1 MKAVQQGGPAML
13 VHRCIVVYAASV
25 FSLLLLLHPIRAEG
39 TRDLEDYA
47 QVYVNE
53 FFEPDESL
61 VLSDVAE
68 KKSQAL
74 AHYAYGRGLEARGR
88 TEEAIEAYRRVLE
101 HQSDQFF
108 LARKTAYL
116 LARSGEEGEAL
127 SLLEESLANNPDEPY
142 AHISLS
148 EFLATYQANDPAGRQ
163 RAFEVI
169 EAAVAQFPDE
179 AAVYEHLVKLYLTA
193 NRREDARELIRGATA
208 RENQSAA
215 YWLRLGRLA
224 AQVWAIR
231 QGSDPAEAE
240 VVNAI
245 YSKALDLA
253 VGDSRII
260 EQVADYYHATGQFD
274 EAITS
279 YVRIITAEP
288 DRLDLREKLARAYEG
303 KGDGEKV
310 ITTLKE
316 IVEIDSQNAD
326 VHKQIA
332 GIYMRTERFKDA
344 IPHLQAALAITKGSA
359 TEYGALGRMMI
370 ESREFELSVEF
381 LTEAA
386 YHFPE
391 SPDFPFLLTFSLG
404 NLERWEE
411 AIEQFQA
418 TIALAK
424 EAQPQLL
431 NEGFYFRYA
440 AACERFGQF
449 EEAEEFFRKTMELI
463 ARNDPN
469 GENVEF
475 TATVY
480 NYLGYMWLENDMNLD
495 EAGELIKTAADLQP
509 ESGAIADSLGWF
521 YFKKGKF
528 EQARD
533 ELLRAESLIEEM
545 DAVILDHIGQAYHQL
560 GDKDTAIE
568 YLKRAVELEPEKEE
582 FTTRLKEYEDGTAKP
597 LPPAAGADP
606 ATPASAKTPAVDAG
620 NPANAVDAPS
630 SPKAVQ
636 PE

>member
-1 MKAVQQGGPAML
+1 MKTVRQGGPVML
-13 VHRCIVVYAASV
+13 VHRRIVAYAV
-25 FSLLLLLHPIRAEG
+25 GVLPLLFLLLPARAEK
-39 TRDLEDYA
+39 TRNLEDYA

-53 FFEPDESL
+53 FFAPDDSL
-61 VLSDVAE
+61 TLSDKAG
-68 KKSQAL
+68 KKSRAL
-74 AHYAYGRGLEARGR
+74 AHYAYGRGLEVRGR
-88 TEEAIEAYRRVLE
+88 TEEAVEAYRRVLE
-101 HQSDQFF
+101 NQPDQFF

-116 LARSGEEGEAL
+116 LARSGEESEAL
-127 SLLEESLANNPDEPY
+127 GLLEESLANNPDEPY

-169 EAAVAQFPDE
+169 EKAVERFPDE
-179 AAVYEHLVKLYLTA
+179 AAVYEHLVKLYLSA
-193 NRREDARELIRGATA
+193 NRREEARKLIREATA
-208 RENQSAA
+208 RENTNAG

-231 QGSDPAEAE
+231 PGSDPAETE
-240 VVNAI
+240 VVDTLYA
-245 YSKALDLA
+245 KALELA
-253 VGDSRII
+253 DGDSGII

-274 EAITS
+274 RAIAA
-279 YVRIITAEP
+279 YVQIITAEP
-288 DRLDLREKLARAYEG
+288 DRLDLREKLARAYGG
-303 KGDGEKV
+303 KGDEEKV
-310 ITTLKE
+310 IATLRE
-316 IVEIDSQNAD
+316 IVEIDPRNAD
-326 VHKQIA
+326 IHKQIA
-332 GIYMRTERFKDA
+332 GIFMRGKRFQEA
-344 IPHLQAALAITKGSA
+344 IPHLQAALTITKGSA

-424 EAQPQLL
+424 DTQPQLL

-440 AACERFGQF
+440 AAFERLGQF
-449 EEAEEFFRKTMELI
+449 EKAEEFFRKTMELI

-480 NYLGYMWLENDMNLD
+480 NYLGYMWLENDMNID

-521 YFKKGKF
+521 YFKKGEF
-528 EQARD
+528 EQARE
-533 ELLRAESLIEEM
+533 ELLRAESLIEEI
-545 DAVILDHIGQAYHQL
+545 DAVILDHIGQTYHQL
-560 GDKDTAIE
+560 GDRDTAIE
-568 YLKRAVELEPEKEE
+568 YLRKAVELEPEKKE
-582 FTTRLKEYEDGTAKP
+582 FTNRLREYEKGLAKP
-597 LPPAAGADP
+597 AAPAP
-606 ATPASAKTPAVDAG
+606 EKTPATNGKKEA
-620 NPANAVDAPS
+620 DAPP
-630 SPKAVQ
+630 SPES
-636 PE
+636 PEAARPE

>member
-1 MKAVQQGGPAML
+1 MKTVQQGGPVML
-13 VHRCIVVYAASV
+13 VHRCIVVYVATV
-25 FSLLLLLHPIRAEG
+25 FFLLSLPHSARTEE
-39 TRDLEDYA
+39 TRDLEDFA

-53 FFEPDESL
+53 FFEPDDSL
-61 VLSDVAE
+61 VLSDEAG

-74 AHYAYGRGLEARGR
+74 AHYAFGRGLEARGR
-88 TEEAIEAYRRVLE
+88 TEAAIEAYRRVLE
-101 HQSDQFF
+101 HQPDQFF

-127 SLLEESLANNPDEPY
+127 SLLEESLANNPEEPY

-163 RAFEVI
+163 RAFAVI
-169 EAAVAQFPDE
+169 EKAVAQFPDE
-179 AAVYEHLVKLYLTA
+179 AAVYEHLVKLYLTD
-193 NRREDARELIRGATA
+193 NRREEARKLIRDAA
-208 RENQSAA
+208 SRENKSAA

-240 VVNAI
+240 TINAI
-245 YSKALDLA
+245 YAKALGLA
-253 VGDSRII
+253 DSDSGII

-274 EAITS
+274 EAIS
-279 YVRIITAEP
+279 AYVRIITAEP
-288 DRLDLREKLARAYEG
+288 NRLDLREKLARAYGG

-310 ITTLKE
+310 IATLKE
-316 IVEIDSQNAD
+316 IVEIDPQNAD

-332 GIYMRTERFKDA
+332 GIYMRTERFKEA

-370 ESREFELSVEF
+370 ESREFELSVKF

-404 NLERWEE
+404 NLERWED
-411 AIEQFQA
+411 AIEQFKA

-424 EAQPQLL
+424 DAQPQLL

-440 AACERFGQF
+440 AAYERLGRFG
-449 EEAEEFFRKTMELI
+449 EAEEFFRKTMELI

-480 NYLGYMWLENDMNLD
+480 NYLGYMWLENDMKID

-528 EQARD
+528 EEARD

-560 GDKDTAIE
+560 GEKDTAIE
-568 YLKRAVELEPEKEE
+568 YLERAVELEPEKEE
-582 FTTRLKEYEDGTAKP
+582 FTNRLKEYRDGTAKR
-597 LPPAAGADP
+597 LP
-606 ATPASAKTPAVDAG
+606 ATTSDSAVPNEAK
-620 NPANAVDAPS
+620 PANGIEA
-630 SPKAVQ
+630 SPQTVR

>member
-1 MKAVQQGGPAML
+1 MKTVRQGGPVML
-13 VHRCIVVYAASV
+13 VHRRIVAYAAGV
-25 FSLLLLLHPIRAEG
+25 LPLLVLLLPARAEN

-53 FFEPDESL
+53 FFEPDDSL
-61 VLSDVAE
+61 TLSDE
-68 KKSQAL
+68 GGKKSRAL
-74 AHYAYGRGLEARGR
+74 AHYAYGRGLEVRGR
-88 TEEAIEAYRRVLE
+88 TEEAVEAYRRVLKN
-101 HQSDQFF
+101 QPDQFF

-116 LARSGEEGEAL
+116 LARSGEESEAL
-127 SLLEESLANNPDEPY
+127 GLLEESLANNPDEPY

-169 EAAVAQFPDE
+169 EKAVERFPDE
-179 AAVYEHLVKLYLTA
+179 AAVYEHLVKLYLGT
-193 NRREDARELIRGATA
+193 NRREEARELIREANT
-208 RENQSAA
+208 RENQSAG

-240 VVNAI
+240 VVDAM
-245 YSKALDLA
+245 YAKALDLA
-253 VGDSRII
+253 DGDSGII
-260 EQVADYYHATGQFD
+260 EQVADYYHATGRFD
-274 EAITS
+274 RAIAA
-279 YVRIITAEP
+279 YVRIISAEP
-288 DRLDLREKLARAYEG
+288 DRLDIREKLARAYGG
-303 KGDGEKV
+303 KGDEEKV
-310 ITTLKE
+310 IATLRE
-316 IVEIDSQNAD
+316 IVEIDPRNAD

-332 GIYMRTERFKDA
+332 GIFMRGKRFQEA
-344 IPHLQAALAITKGSA
+344 IPHLQAALTITKGSA

-381 LTEAA
+381 LEEAA
-386 YHFPE
+386 YHFPD

-424 EAQPQLL
+424 DTQPQLL

-440 AACERFGQF
+440 AAWERLGQF
-449 EEAEEFFRKTMELI
+449 EKAEEFFRKTMELI

-480 NYLGYMWLENDMNLD
+480 NYLGYMWLENDMNID

-509 ESGAIADSLGWF
+509 ESGAIADSLGWY
-521 YFKKGKF
+521 YFKKGEF
-528 EQARD
+528 EQARE

-545 DAVILDHIGQAYHQL
+545 DAVILDHIGQTYHQL
-560 GDKDTAIE
+560 GDRDTAIE
-568 YLKRAVELEPEKEE
+568 YLRKAVELEPEKEE
-582 FTTRLKEYEDGTAKP
+582 FANRLREYEKGLAKRVA
-597 LPPAAGADP
+597 PAPEGKSP
-606 ATPASAKTPAVDAG
+606 APEKTPAVDG
-620 NPANAVDAPS
+620 KKETDAPP
-630 SPKAVQ
+630 SPESPDTVR